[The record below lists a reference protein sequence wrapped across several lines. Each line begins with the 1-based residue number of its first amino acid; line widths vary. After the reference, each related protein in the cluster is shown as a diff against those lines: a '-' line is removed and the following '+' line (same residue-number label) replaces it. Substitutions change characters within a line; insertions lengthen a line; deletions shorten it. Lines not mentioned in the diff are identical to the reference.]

1 MKVLIVS
8 NDRALLRH
16 VSRFLAA
23 FGYETTQVA
32 DYQRA
37 AQVAETI
44 AADLLL
50 IDSEPDFD
58 GALDVCRAA
67 SRRDGTGDFYTL
79 LLVAEN
85 SMDRLTDAL
94 ESGADD
100 FLAKPIVYGEILMRL
115 HAGARAVEFQRRT
128 RQQRRRDPIT
138 GLLTC
143 AALHARSQAAGASQ
157 VSHNGRFGSVML
169 SVDFLDGIR
178 YRLGQR
184 AEDNLLRELGAQ
196 LVSSCKNDRADVAH
210 LGGGR
215 FCVLLPGANTDDA
228 VQWAEDLCREVAD
241 RDFQVG
247 ETKVSLTLSAGVAG
261 GDTRTMSPE
270 AVLEKSKQAL
280 KAARASGHNCVVQAS
295 QFAEEEAAWNELA
308 APGRLFQHT
317 VASDVMLPCTVTL
330 LAGDSIR
337 SADSLTRQTHLAG
350 VAVVDEAE
358 KLVGAVLAEDIAEYL
373 QSLGDPDQP
382 ISRVMLRGVDSVEE
396 STEFAELMRQFAESD
411 SELVIVVDDGHPT
424 GLVSAASLAAL
435 SQAPEQPAFCTSS
448 PSMQSSYLQVDDP
461 LAMQSVSDTL

>member
-44 AADLLL
+44 SADLLL
-50 IDSEPDFD
+50 IDSESDFD

-67 SRRDGTGDFYTL
+67 SGRDGSGNFYTL
-79 LLVAEN
+79 LLVADN
-85 SMDRLTDAL
+85 VMNRLTDAL
-94 ESGADD
+94 EAGADD
-100 FLAKPIVYGEILMRL
+100 FLAKPVVYGEILMRL
-115 HAGARAVEFQRRT
+115 HAGTRAVEFQRRT

-143 AALHARSQAAGASQ
+143 AALHARTQAAGASQ
-157 VSHNGRFGSVML
+157 TSQNRCFACVML
-169 SVDFLDGIR
+169 NVDFLDGIR
-178 YRLGQR
+178 HRLGQQ
-184 AEDNLLRELGAQ
+184 AEDDLLRQLGAR
-196 LVSSCKNDRADVAH
+196 LVASCKNDRADLAH
-210 LGGGR
+210 FGDGL
-215 FCVLLPGANTDDA
+215 FCVLLPGTNMDEAIR
-228 VQWAEDLCREVAD
+228 WAEGVRREVAD
-241 RDFQVG
+241 QEFLVG
-247 ETKVSLTLSAGVAG
+247 KTKVSSTLSIGVG
-261 GDTRTMSPE
+261 GADTRTMSPE

-280 KAARASGHNCVVQAS
+280 KAAKASGHNCVVQAD
-295 QFAEEEAAWNELA
+295 QFAEEESAWKELA

-330 LAGDSIR
+330 LASDTIR
-337 SADSLTRQTHLAG
+337 SADSLCRQTHLAG
-350 VAVVDEAE
+350 VAIVDDAE
-358 KLVGAVLAEDIAEYL
+358 KLVGAVLAEDVSEYL
-373 QSLGDPDQP
+373 QAMGDPEQP
-382 ISRVMLRGVDSVEE
+382 VSRVMLRGVDTVEE
-396 STEFAELMRQFAESD
+396 FTDFAELMRHFAEND
-411 SELVIVVDDGHPT
+411 SELVIVVDEGHPT

-448 PSMQSSYLQVDDP
+448 PSMQSSYLQVADP
-461 LAMQSVSDTL
+461 LALQSATDTL